1 MLAVARERHPR
12 QSVGHI
18 RLLSSPDP
26 PGGGGEGLGE
36 RGGKNKALKLL
47 QSKPARPLND
57 FYTASPYRTSASSY
71 RLCSNS
77 CAATP
82 TLTPNPSPAPPGG
95 KGGPTAL
102 CGRMLEVVEFTVNR
116 QPSNGPSTAV
126 CGRVFKGAAF
136 TVPRQPSKSTQAV
149 SVGSQAH
156 VVLVVLVVLVVP
168 GDFECWPLHVNAT
181 PHKALAK

>member
-18 RLLSSPDP
+18 RLLSSPFR

-36 RGGKNKALKLL
+36 RGGMNKALKFL
-47 QSKPARPLND
+47 QSRPARPLND
-57 FYTASPYRTSASSY
+57 FYNASPCTTCVSSY
-71 RLCSNS
+71 QRCSNS

-95 KGGPTAL
+95 KGEPTAL
-102 CGRMLEVVEFTVNR
+102 CGRVLEVIEFTVSR

-126 CGRVFKGAAF
+126 CGRVLEVNEF
-136 TVPRQPSKSTQAV
+136 TVGRQPSK
-149 SVGSQAH
+149 
-156 VVLVVLVVLVVP
+156 
-168 GDFECWPLHVNAT
+168 
-181 PHKALAK
+181 